1 MDVWSPFHAL
11 APLYLR
17 TKMVPELEQDDQDLE
32 QAAESQLSAEQV
44 SLELQQLNEAVQG
57 IADLTP

>member
-1 MDVWSPFHAL
+1 
-11 APLYLR
+11 
-17 TKMVPELEQDDQDLE
+17 MVPELEQDDQDLE